1 MTEHFSSPQWV
12 DLVRGLLSEDMKTEM
27 DQHLRAGCEECR
39 EAFAAW
45 SGFATFAEAEPGFE
59 PPRDAVRVVKTYLA
73 QQHVREARTVARQ
86 RPRFQLAGPSM
97 LATLVFD
104 SMQASP
110 AGVRASDSWRAS
122 GEYSRHLLFAAHS
135 MAIDLHIETA
145 SKAGW
150 FLLAGQIADSNRPDQ
165 LPRPIEMSLIQG
177 DTEISAFHTNEFGE
191 FQCTFDRRSN
201 LTLLF
206 ALEGGEVALPLD
218 VLFNPSTPVKSSSTD
233 SQRS

>member
-27 DQHLRAGCEECR
+27 DQHLRAGCGECR

-45 SGFATFAEAEPGFE
+45 SGFATFAETETGFE
-59 PPRDAVRVVKTYLA
+59 PPREAVRVAKTYLA
-73 QQHVREARTVARQ
+73 QQHVREGRQ
-86 RPRFQLAGPSM
+86 ATRHRSWGPSM

-104 SMQASP
+104 SLQTSP
-110 AGVRASDSWRAS
+110 AGVRAGS
-122 GEYSRHLLFAAHS
+122 GYSRHLLFSAHS

-150 FLLAGQIADSNRPDQ
+150 FLLAGQIADSSRPDQ
-165 LPRPIEMSLIQG
+165 LPRPIVMSLVQG
-177 DTEISAFHTNEFGE
+177 DTEISTFTTNEFGE
-191 FQCTFDRRSN
+191 FQCTFDRRN
-201 LTLLF
+201 DLTLLF
-206 ALEGGEVALPLD
+206 ALEGGDVALPLD
-218 VLFNPSTPVKSSSTD
+218 ALFTPSSSVKSSSTD

>member
-27 DQHLRAGCEECR
+27 DQHLRVGCEECR

-59 PPRDAVRVVKTYLA
+59 PPHEAVRVVKTYLA
-73 QQHVREARTVARQ
+73 QQHVRDGRPMTQRQ
-86 RPRFQLAGPSM
+86 RLQWARPSM

-104 SMQASP
+104 SLQASP
-110 AGVRASDSWRAS
+110 AGVRAS
-122 GEYSRHLLFAAHS
+122 GGYSRHLLFAAHAV
-135 MAIDLHIETA
+135 AIDLHIETA

-165 LPRPIEMSLIQG
+165 PPRPIDISLVQG
-177 DTEISAFHTNEFGE
+177 DTEITTFQTNEFGE
-191 FQCTFDRRSN
+191 FQCTFDRRSD

-206 ALEGGEVALPLD
+206 ALEGGDVALPLD
-218 VLFNPSTPVKSSSTD
+218 VLFTSSTSVKSSSPD

>member
-59 PPRDAVRVVKTYLA
+59 PPHEAVRVVKTYLA
-73 QQHVREARTVARQ
+73 QQHVLDGRPMTRRQ
-86 RPRFQLAGPSM
+86 RLPWARPSM

-104 SMQASP
+104 SLQTSP
-110 AGVRASDSWRAS
+110 AGVRAGS
-122 GEYSRHLLFAAHS
+122 GYSRHLLFSAHS

-150 FLLAGQIADSNRPDQ
+150 FLLAGQIADSSRPDQ
-165 LPRPIEMSLIQG
+165 LPRPIVMSLVQG
-177 DTEISAFHTNEFGE
+177 DTEISTFTTNEFGE
-191 FQCTFDRRSN
+191 FQCTFDRRN
-201 LTLLF
+201 DLTLLF
-206 ALEGGEVALPLD
+206 ALEGGDVALPLD
-218 VLFNPSTPVKSSSTD
+218 ALFTPSSSVKSSSTD

>member
-12 DLVRGLLSEDMKTEM
+12 DLVRGLLSEDKKTEM

-45 SGFATFAEAEPGFE
+45 SGFGAFAEAEPGFE
-59 PPRDAVRVVKTYLA
+59 PPREAVRVAKTYLA
-73 QQHVREARTVARQ
+73 QQHVRDGRTMTRRQ
-86 RPRFQLAGPSM
+86 RFQWAGPSM

-104 SMQASP
+104 SMQASA
-110 AGVRASDSWRAS
+110 AGVRA
-122 GEYSRHLLFAAHS
+122 GGGHSRHLLFAAHS
-135 MAIDLHIETA
+135 MAIDIHIETA

-165 LPRPIEMSLIQG
+165 LPRPIDMSLVQG
-177 DTEISAFHTNEFGE
+177 DNEISAFRTNEFGE
-191 FQCTFDRRSN
+191 FQCMFDRRSD

-218 VLFNPSTPVKSSSTD
+218 VLFNPSTSVKSSSTD

>member
-27 DQHLRAGCEECR
+27 DQHLGAGCEECR

-59 PPRDAVRVVKTYLA
+59 PPREAVRVAKTYLA
-73 QQHVREARTVARQ
+73 QQHVREGRQ
-86 RPRFQLAGPSM
+86 ATRHRSWGPSM

-104 SMQASP
+104 SLQASP
-110 AGVRASDSWRAS
+110 AGVRVS
-122 GEYSRHLLFAAHS
+122 GGYSRHLLFAAHA

-165 LPRPIEMSLIQG
+165 PPRPIDMSLVQG
-177 DTEISAFHTNEFGE
+177 DTEITTFQTNEFGE
-191 FQCTFDRRSN
+191 FQCSFDRRSD

-218 VLFNPSTPVKSSSTD
+218 VLFNPTPVKSSSPD

>member
-1 MTEHFSSPQWV
+1 VVSPMTEHFSSPQWV

-27 DQHLRAGCEECR
+27 DQHLRAGCDECR

-73 QQHVREARTVARQ
+73 QQHVRDGRTVARQ
-86 RPRFQLAGPSM
+86 RSCGPSM

-104 SMQASP
+104 SLQASP
-110 AGVRASDSWRAS
+110 AGVRASS
-122 GEYSRHLLFAAHS
+122 GYSRHLLFAAHS

-150 FLLAGQIADSNRPDQ
+150 FLLAGQIADSSRPDQ
-165 LPRPIEMSLIQG
+165 LPRPIDMSLVQG
-177 DTEISAFHTNEFGE
+177 DTEISAFRTNEFGE
-191 FQCTFDRRSN
+191 FQCTFDRRSD

-218 VLFNPSTPVKSSSTD
+218 VLFNPSTPVKSSSPD

>member
-27 DQHLRAGCEECR
+27 DQHLRAGCGECR

-45 SGFATFAEAEPGFE
+45 SGFATFAETETGFE
-59 PPRDAVRVVKTYLA
+59 PPREAVRVAKTYLA
-73 QQHVREARTVARQ
+73 QQHVREGRQ
-86 RPRFQLAGPSM
+86 VTRHRSWGPSM

-104 SMQASP
+104 SLQTSP
-110 AGVRASDSWRAS
+110 AGVRAGS
-122 GEYSRHLLFAAHS
+122 GYSRHLLFSAHS

-150 FLLAGQIADSNRPDQ
+150 FLLAGQIADSSRPYQ
-165 LPRPIEMSLIQG
+165 LPRPIVMSLVQG
-177 DTEISAFHTNEFGE
+177 DTEISTFTTNEFGE
-191 FQCTFDRRSN
+191 FQCTFDRRN
-201 LTLLF
+201 DLTLLF
-206 ALEGGEVALPLD
+206 ALEGGDVALPLD
-218 VLFNPSTPVKSSSTD
+218 ALFTPSSSVKSSSTD

>member
-45 SGFATFAEAEPGFE
+45 SGFATFADTEAGFE
-59 PPRDAVRVVKTYLA
+59 PPREAVRVAKTYLA
-73 QQHVREARTVARQ
+73 QQHVREGRTATRQ
-86 RPRFQLAGPSM
+86 RQRLHWAGPSM

-104 SMQASP
+104 SLQASP
-110 AGVRASDSWRAS
+110 AGVRAGS
-122 GEYSRHLLFAAHS
+122 GYSRHLLFSAHS

-150 FLLAGQIADSNRPDQ
+150 FLLAGQIADSSRPDQ
-165 LPRPIEMSLIQG
+165 LPRPIEMSLVQG
-177 DTEISAFHTNEFGE
+177 DTEISTFKTNEFGE
-191 FQCTFDRRSN
+191 FQCTFDRRN
-201 LTLLF
+201 DLTLLF
-206 ALEGGEVALPLD
+206 ALEGGDVALPLEA
-218 VLFNPSTPVKSSSTD
+218 LFTPSSSVKASSTD
-233 SQRS
+233 SRRS

>member
-12 DLVRGLLSEDMKTEM
+12 DLVRGLLSEDTKTDM

-59 PPRDAVRVVKTYLA
+59 PPREAVRVVKTYLA
-73 QQHVREARTVARQ
+73 QQHVRDGQTVARHRQ
-86 RPRFQLAGPSM
+86 RRHWAAPSM

-104 SMQASP
+104 TMQASA
-110 AGVRASDSWRAS
+110 AGVRAS

-165 LPRPIEMSLIQG
+165 LPRPIDMSLVQG
-177 DTEISAFHTNEFGE
+177 DTEIAAFQTNEFGE
-191 FQCTFDRRSN
+191 FQCTFDRRSD

-206 ALEGGEVALPLD
+206 ALEGGDVALPLD
-218 VLFNPSTPVKSSSTD
+218 ALFTSSSSVKSSSTD
-233 SQRS
+233 SQRF

>member
-27 DQHLRAGCEECR
+27 DQHLRAGCGECR

-59 PPRDAVRVVKTYLA
+59 PPREAVRVAKTYLA
-73 QQHVREARTVARQ
+73 QQHVREGRQ
-86 RPRFQLAGPSM
+86 ATRHRSWGPSM

-104 SMQASP
+104 SLQTSP
-110 AGVRASDSWRAS
+110 AGVRAGS
-122 GEYSRHLLFAAHS
+122 GYSRHLLFSAHS

-150 FLLAGQIADSNRPDQ
+150 FLLAGQIADSSRPDQ
-165 LPRPIEMSLIQG
+165 LPRPIVMSLVQG
-177 DTEISAFHTNEFGE
+177 DTEISTFTTNEFGE
-191 FQCTFDRRSN
+191 FQCTFDRRN
-201 LTLLF
+201 DLTLLF
-206 ALEGGEVALPLD
+206 ALEGGDVALPLD
-218 VLFNPSTPVKSSSTD
+218 ALFTPSSSVKSSSTD

>member
-59 PPRDAVRVVKTYLA
+59 PPREAVRVAKTYLA
-73 QQHVREARTVARQ
+73 QQHVREGGTIKRRQ
-86 RPRFQLAGPSM
+86 RFQWAGPSL

-104 SMQASP
+104 SMQASA
-110 AGVRASDSWRAS
+110 AGVRAS
-122 GEYSRHLLFAAHS
+122 GGYSRHLLFAAHS

-165 LPRPIEMSLIQG
+165 LPRPIEMSLVQG
-177 DTEISAFHTNEFGE
+177 DTEISAFQTNEFGE
-191 FQCTFDRRSN
+191 FQCTFDRRPD

-218 VLFNPSTPVKSSSTD
+218 VLFSPSPPVKSSSPD

>member
-12 DLVRGLLSEDMKTEM
+12 DLVRGLLNEDMKIEM
-27 DQHLRAGCEECR
+27 DHHLRAGCEECR

-45 SGFATFAEAEPGFE
+45 SGFAMFAEAEPGLE
-59 PPRDAVRVVKTYLA
+59 PPRDAVRVAKAYLA
-73 QQHVREARTVARQ
+73 QQQVRDNQAVGRRRRLQ
-86 RPRFQLAGPSM
+86 WAGPSM

-104 SMQASP
+104 SMQAMP
-110 AGVRASDSWRAS
+110 AGVRASS
-122 GEYSRHLLFAAHS
+122 GSYSRHLLFAAHS

-150 FLLAGQIADSNRPDQ
+150 FLLAGQIADSSQPDQ
-165 LPRPIEMSLIQG
+165 RPRPIELSLVEG
-177 DTEISAFHTNEFGE
+177 DTEISVFQTNEFGE
-191 FQCTFDRRSN
+191 FQCTFDRRPD

-218 VLFNPSTPVKSSSTD
+218 VLFKPSIPGKSSSTD
-233 SQRS
+233 SKRS